1 MLNIGFKVDWEW
13 KSMDMNAILC
23 LIICYR
29 LAKWLVRMRVRQKRK
44 NVNIWWWS
52 VSGGW
57 KWIGLC
63 LLVSLFKTYSSLQ
76 YTFTQSSILLSLLSF
91 LLFFLRIPSH
101 QLFLLASTCLPF
113 HFSLNFSLHFSFIL
127 VERCTN
133 VRTDVWESV
142 CMYVS
147 MMFVC
152 VWMGRCRPIYLFGK
166 YVRKWDEIVVWLKGK
181 KASKWVSEKESCTQG
196 HPSVKPVLST
206 SFLNPFLSS

>member
-1 MLNIGFKVDWEW
+1 MIESERVWIW
-13 KSMDMNAILC
+13 
-23 LIICYR
+23 
-29 LAKWLVRMRVRQKRK
+29 MRFFV
-44 NVNIWWWS
+44 
-52 VSGGW
+52 
-57 KWIGLC
+57 
-63 LLVSLFKTYSSLQ
+63 
-76 YTFTQSSILLSLLSF
+76 LLSVTDWPNDWYACAWGKREKREHLMMKREWWMKVNRTLPTSISF
-91 LLFFLRIPSH
+91 QNLFLTSVHIHAVFHPLISSVFPSFFLRIPSH

-152 VWMGRCRPIYLFGK
+152 VWMGRCRPIDLFGK